1 MHFSVILY
9 LHKFSAVVQIMYYFG
24 AIWENLHPID
34 AGTTPSRSAIP
45 DKFSE
50 QH

>member
-1 MHFSVILY
+1 VPSPY
-9 LHKFSAVVQIMYYFG
+9 LHKFSAVVQIMHYFG
-24 AIWENLHPID
+24 AIWENLHSID
-34 AGTTPSRSAIP
+34 AGTAPSRSAIP